1 MQVETEAVNSV
12 GAPKLKAPSLDKDL
26 LPFSLRGQ
34 PRVELVEP
42 PVTRNSLKGLDA
54 FTWGGALLL

>member
-26 LPFSLRGQ
+26 LPFSLQRGQ

-54 FTWGGALLL
+54 FT